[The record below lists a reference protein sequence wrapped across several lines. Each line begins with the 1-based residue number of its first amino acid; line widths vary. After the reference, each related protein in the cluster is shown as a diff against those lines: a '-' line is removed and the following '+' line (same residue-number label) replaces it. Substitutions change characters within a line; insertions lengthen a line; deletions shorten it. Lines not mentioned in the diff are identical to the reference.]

1 MRWAASLMLAII
13 LPSSALAQSTGF
25 YLPNASPSYGQ
36 DEFRASDGTSC
47 RTTMDGT
54 KRVEVGTFATGGN
67 QTASGSNYGL
77 PGYLTNPTAQGN
89 LGVYGRFSWSLDAM
103 PQRMDC
109 TKLYELEIE
118 KKKMELELLKQQVRV
133 AKQGLT
139 QADEQL
145 DQLKKQPAKVRKT
158 ASSAP
163 PL

>member
-1 MRWAASLMLAII
+1 MRSAAWLIAAAI

-54 KRVEVGTFATGGN
+54 KRMEVGTFATGGN
-67 QTASGSNYGL
+67 QTANGTNYGL
-77 PGYLTNPTAQGN
+77 PGYLTPPTQGN

-118 KKKMELELLKQQVRV
+118 KKKIELELLKQQVRV
-133 AKQGLT
+133 AKQGLK

-145 DQLKKQPAKVRKT
+145 DDLKRLPAKVRKT
-158 ASSAP
+158 ANSAP